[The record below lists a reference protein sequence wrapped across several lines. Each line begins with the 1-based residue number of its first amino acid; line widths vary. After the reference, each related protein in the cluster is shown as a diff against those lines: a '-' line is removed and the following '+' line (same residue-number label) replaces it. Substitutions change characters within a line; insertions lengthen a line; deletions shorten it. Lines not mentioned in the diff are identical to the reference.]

1 MSQAA
6 AAPSSPSFNPA
17 SPLKRRASQEPEL
30 EDGEI
35 VVRSVL
41 ATGPLVKLAKSL
53 ASRKPAPHSVTTRT
67 EALELNLSVAST
79 RVFNG
84 VNYDSFD
91 KAVFVR
97 IDDCEAV
104 TGVSKYGKILF
115 RSSEDALAPYNG
127 VMCVAAAMAP
137 TDYTFMP
144 PGHGLDPDTARFKW
158 NVAKAKNC
166 SMLVSRVA
174 VNKTPLQGDKG
185 SLILEVSGLYRND
198 TLKTSG
204 VVSRIVSF
212 SLYSQ

>member
-1 MSQAA
+1 MSQAV
-6 AAPSSPSFNPA
+6 AAPSSPVFNPA
-17 SPLKRRASQEPEL
+17 SPLKRRMSQDPEL
-30 EDGEI
+30 EDGE
-35 VVRSVL
+35 VPVRSIL
-41 ATGPLVKLAKSL
+41 ATQPLKLAKAL
-53 ASRKPAPHSVTTRT
+53 GYRKPAPHSVTSRT
-67 EALELNLSVAST
+67 EALELNLAIAST

-115 RSSEDALAPYNG
+115 RSPEDALAPYNS
-127 VMCVAAAMAP
+127 VMCVAASMTP

-144 PGHGLDPDTARFKW
+144 PGHGLDADTARFKW

-185 SLILEVSGLYRND
+185 TLILEVSGLYRND
-198 TLKTSG
+198 ALKTSG

-212 SLYSQ
+212 ALNAQ

>member
-6 AAPSSPSFNPA
+6 STPASPTFNPA
-17 SPLKRRASQEPEL
+17 SPLKRRMAQEPDL
-30 EDGEI
+30 EDGE
-35 VVRSVL
+35 VEVRSVL
-41 ATGPLVKLAKSL
+41 ATAPLSKRVG
-53 ASRKPAPHSVTTRT
+53 SRRVVPHSVATRG
-67 EALELNLSVAST
+67 EALELNLSVANS

-91 KAVFVR
+91 RAVFVR

-115 RSSEDALAPYNG
+115 RAPEDALAPYNG
-127 VMCVAAAMAP
+127 VMCVAATMTP

-144 PGHGLDPDTARFKW
+144 PGHGLDADTARFKW

-185 SLILEVSGLYRND
+185 VLILEVSGLYRND
-198 TLKTSG
+198 ALKTSG

-212 SLYSQ
+212 SLAS